1 MTLPPATR
9 VAATTANA
17 VRERVSFAP
26 AFTIFDANID
36 QSLSSIAT
44 LVASGTPVPVSTA
57 ARFVGQCGTNLAVKP
72 VRVPMKYLVIDII

>member
-1 MTLPPATR
+1 VALPPTTR

-44 LVASGTPVPVSTA
+44 SVASGTPAPVSTA
-57 ARFVGQCGTNLAVKP
+57 VRFGGQCGTNLAVKP
-72 VRVPMKYLVIDII
+72 IRVRLKYLVIDLV